1 MRISAIGLA
10 LALIGCGAS
19 GPTETADAGGD
30 VAVVSDAPS
39 SADSMTC
46 ARGFALVDGPRCAS
60 YSDTNCDGVV
70 CRAGTHC
77 NVDTDAAGRGVVV
90 CE

>member
-1 MRISAIGLA
+1 MRTLSVIA
-10 LALIGCGAS
+10 LALLVGCGAEA
-19 GPTETADAGGD
+19 PTQTSDAG
-30 VAVVSDAPS
+30 ASDATGDAS
-39 SADSMTC
+39 DGAAC

-60 YSDTNCDGVV
+60 YSDTNCDGMA

-77 NVDTDAAGRGVVV
+77 NVDTDAMGRAIVI